1 MLLMFQTM
9 FQLKNVSS
17 SSALLSSISALQAD
31 DLFSDCRVHCEDGVV
46 NCYKLLLVSCS
57 DMIRTIFSEDPDL
70 EDIIVPGFSV
80 SSIRNLLSNM
90 LRSPEQHVRRSLTVF
105 IEINLTFCSR

>member
-17 SSALLSSISALQAD
+17 SSALLSCMSALQAD
-31 DLFSDCRVHCEDGVV
+31 DQFSDCRVHCEDGVV
-46 NCYKLLLVSCS
+46 NCCKLLLVPCS
-57 DMIRTIFSEDPDL
+57 DMLRTIFLEDPDL

-90 LRSPEQHVRRSLTVF
+90 LKSPEQHVRRSLTIF
-105 IEINLTFCSR
+105 IEIYLTFSSR